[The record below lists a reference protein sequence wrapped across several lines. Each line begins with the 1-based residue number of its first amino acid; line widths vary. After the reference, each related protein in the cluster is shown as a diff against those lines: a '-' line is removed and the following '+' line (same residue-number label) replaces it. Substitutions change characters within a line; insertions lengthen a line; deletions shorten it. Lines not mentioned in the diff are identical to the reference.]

1 MSKPSIYDDP
11 SCQKDLFIVVKL
23 LAGCISHFQVTKTWG
38 KPSLLRKLVV
48 NEACGSSQ
56 IDLTYEI
63 EPKIIQ
69 KEIELECEQK
79 RASSV
84 ESKA

>member
-1 MSKPSIYDDP
+1 M
-11 SCQKDLFIVVKL
+11 
-23 LAGCISHFQVTKTWG
+23 
-38 KPSLLRKLVV
+38 
-48 NEACGSSQ
+48 NEGCGSSQ

-79 RASSV
+79 RASWI
-84 ESKA
+84 ESKALRWMGCKTFMGKKCFEWRWAYPCLV